1 MLTALGHIKA
11 QWKLTDISMA
21 TCVSWADKQEVG
33 NGIFVRNDTYFWTTD
48 ESVIILNGLRAQPS
62 TFIQHLYFNF
72 HTDASNQ

>member
-33 NGIFVRNDTYFWTTD
+33 NGIFVRNDTYF
-48 ESVIILNGLRAQPS
+48 
-62 TFIQHLYFNF
+62 
-72 HTDASNQ
+72 